1 MTMTRTKD
9 TTVLSVI
16 HEVCC
21 GLDIHKESIS
31 ACMIFSDEHGNM
43 RTEYQEFDAFTDE
56 LIRLR
61 TWLVDYECPIVAME
75 STGIYWRPLH
85 NVLEGHVE
93 VILVNARHVKN
104 VPGRK
109 TDMSDSQWL
118 AGLLRVGLLKGSF
131 IPPKEVRHWRDLSR
145 YRRALVKRSGDAK
158 RRTHKLLE
166 SANIKIDSV
175 ASQLFGVTARNLMN
189 LLVKDD
195 AELTESDVEF
205 CLKGSLK
212 SKGAELFRA
221 VKGYIEDHHR
231 WLLNEMLQEVDQL
244 EEQISRVNARLR
256 SMLSDNE
263 DLIDRLDEVP
273 GISFVS
279 AYAIIAEVGPTL
291 ETFDTA
297 AALCSWA
304 GVCPGNNQSAG
315 KRLTGKIRV
324 RKRHIKTILT
334 EVAWAGIKEK
344 QSYYRAKYFSLRS
357 RLGPKKAITAI
368 AHRILKA
375 VYHII
380 KHGATFKELG
390 EDYLLNLNK
399 SSKLNYLSRQ
409 AQKLGFILV
418 SAPK

>member
-1 MTMTRTKD
+1 MTTTRTKD
-9 TTVLSVI
+9 TTILSVI

-31 ACMIFSDEHGNM
+31 ACMIFSDEQGNM

-61 TWLVDYECPIVAME
+61 AWLLDCECPIVAME
-75 STGIYWRPLH
+75 STGIYWRPVH
-85 NVLEGHVE
+85 NILEGYVE

-195 AELTESDVEF
+195 SELSESDVES
-205 CLKGSLK
+205 CLKGTLK
-212 SKGAELFRA
+212 SKGTEFCRA

-231 WLLNEMLQEVDQL
+231 WLLNEMLQEVDQV

-263 DLIDRLDEVP
+263 DLIDIVM
-273 GISFVS
+273 
-279 AYAIIAEVGPTL
+279 
-291 ETFDTA
+291 
-297 AALCSWA
+297 
-304 GVCPGNNQSAG
+304 
-315 KRLTGKIRV
+315 RV
-324 RKRHIKTILT
+324 ER
-334 EVAWAGIKEK
+334 
-344 QSYYRAKYFSLRS
+344 RS
-357 RLGPKKAITAI
+357 
-368 AHRILKA
+368 
-375 VYHII
+375 
-380 KHGATFKELG
+380 
-390 EDYLLNLNK
+390 
-399 SSKLNYLSRQ
+399 
-409 AQKLGFILV
+409 
-418 SAPK
+418 

>member
-31 ACMIFSDEHGNM
+31 ACMIFSDDQGNM

-189 LLVKDD
+189 LLP
-195 AELTESDVEF
+195 SG
-205 CLKGSLK
+205 KGIYRRPS
-212 SKGAELFRA
+212 S
-221 VKGYIEDHHR
+221 V
-231 WLLNEMLQEVDQL
+231 
-244 EEQISRVNARLR
+244 
-256 SMLSDNE
+256 
-263 DLIDRLDEVP
+263 
-273 GISFVS
+273 
-279 AYAIIAEVGPTL
+279 
-291 ETFDTA
+291 A
-297 AALCSWA
+297 A
-304 GVCPGNNQSAG
+304 Q
-315 KRLTGKIRV
+315 
-324 RKRHIKTILT
+324 
-334 EVAWAGIKEK
+334 
-344 QSYYRAKYFSLRS
+344 
-357 RLGPKKAITAI
+357 
-368 AHRILKA
+368 
-375 VYHII
+375 
-380 KHGATFKELG
+380 
-390 EDYLLNLNK
+390 
-399 SSKLNYLSRQ
+399 
-409 AQKLGFILV
+409 
-418 SAPK
+418 